1 MRLLAAM
8 GLLSA
13 AAMLAGCQ
21 INPSPESR
29 FSSPIFNDFGD
40 VMAMQ
45 DRDRPPYI
53 LSYPDETMFF
63 FPIYGRPLR
72 SDLNL
77 RAMSCSKASD
87 GTLVVS
93 VKVQNMGAD
102 IIPPREQLW
111 GDVAAFRVVALV
123 TWAGG
128 AQQEVSSSLPMTMG
142 VSATLAMNL
151 ARTRYFAKD
160 VQRIDV
166 LVDPDQVV
174 PDPVRQNN
182 VLTWQGT
189 MNGDSPS
196 CDVGALSV
204 ARSCRQRAASSCRR
218 TAAHVDA
225 IATA

>member
-21 INPSPESR
+21 FNPSYTSTASV
-29 FSSPIFNDFGD
+29 FSSSEFTDFGN

-63 FPIYGRPLR
+63 YPIYGRALR

-77 RAMSCSKASD
+77 RAMSCSKAGD

-93 VKVQNMGAD
+93 VRVQNMGAD
-102 IIPPREQLW
+102 IIPPREQLT
-111 GDVAAFRVVALV
+111 GDVASFRVVALV

-128 AQQEVSSSLPMTMG
+128 AQQEVSSSLPIPMG
-142 VSATLAMNL
+142 VSATFAMNL
-151 ARTRYFAKD
+151 AKTRYFAKD

-182 VLTWQGT
+182 TLSWQGT

-196 CDVGALSV
+196 CDVV
-204 ARSCRQRAASSCRR
+204 RS
-218 TAAHVDA
+218 
-225 IATA
+225 